1 MKMKIYAARH
11 GQTEWNLND
20 RICGRTDVELTETG
34 RQQALLL
41 AEKAYEKGDID
52 LIVCSPMKRARD
64 TAQAVADR
72 IGCNIMIDERLIE
85 WDYGDYEGKHRTTE
99 GFAENKTE
107 FGVKMHGGGESVLQ
121 LAHRTY
127 SVIDD
132 VIKNYPDKNV
142 LLVCHGG
149 VCRIIETYFN
159 DLTTHD
165 YSNFFMGN
173 CELREYI
180 VPENAKISKN

>member
-1 MKMKIYAARH
+1 MKIYAARH

-34 RQQALLL
+34 REQAALL
-41 AEKAYEKGDID
+41 AEKAYEKDDID
-52 LIVCSPMKRARD
+52 LIVCSPMKRARA
-64 TAQAVADR
+64 TAKAVADR
-72 IGCNIMIDERLIE
+72 IGCEITIDERLIE
-85 WDYGDYEGKHRTTE
+85 WDYGDFEGKDRTTE
-99 GFAENKTE
+99 GFAQNKIE

-121 LAHRTY
+121 LAHRVY

-132 VIKNYPDKNV
+132 VIAKYPDKNV

-159 DLTTHD
+159 DLSTYD
-165 YSNFFMGN
+165 YSHFFMGN
-173 CELREYI
+173 CELREYF
-180 VPENAKISKN
+180 VQK